1 VKGEGYMSYG
11 LMIHQGEMEILE
23 QHNINYNFW
32 DINELIEGS
41 ELVEIEFYS
50 EQDYLKAK
58 KLLNK

>member
-1 VKGEGYMSYG
+1 MTHG

-23 QHNINYNFW
+23 QHNINYSFW
-32 DINELIEGS
+32 DVNELIEGS
-41 ELVEIEFYS
+41 ELVEIEFDS

>member
-1 VKGEGYMSYG
+1 MSYG